1 MATIFTKPLKK
12 LISTLVSVSIAVT
25 SVMPSMAQAQSSLG
39 LCNQFSAKDG
49 SDDSCAVV
57 PIGGV
62 NVTYPKLQWDFQA
75 EMPLSPKHGGKA
87 LETGSE
93 TERLANRVALAL
105 NKSAEEVATANSMAP
120 SNVPYV
126 LARYNPADATLR
138 IDIFKL
144 EKVMKPGGYTAGM
157 YHATFTPHHGDYW
170 RANRSYIS
178 PEALQGGVTPGRN
191 PFAAFA
197 KPGSEVFH
205 DISFEGA
212 KVAVGHA
219 MRLAGSPLG
228 ILTHPEARLSSR
240 TKKSSSFFKKK
251 VETWVYGHAK
261 TKWYLAQPAD
271 ILSRSTTLQMSS
283 ICTSD
288 VTSTSCPVYEAAVSG
303 VAFEHFEGGTLDS
316 AEERWTLDY
325 QKKSGFTFIGALVIG
340 LALSFSV
347 AGALAAVSTGGLATG
362 ISAGT
367 VAGGAAGATGLTG
380 TIGAAVLG
388 AAPASSLAG
397 LVSSG
402 FAGALA
408 VESVALGVGIG
419 MTGGASLGSF
429 GAGGMGLLDNV
440 KGAVGVGRAEARSM
454 SKYETKLNGIL
465 APRVAGKVHNV
476 SVSSAPALNDFKSTV
491 MGNCELNQRAGA
503 CANSGILP
511 RIDQYQEMNSYEFVR
526 DNKDYIVRDTY
537 ESMKSNGNK

>member
-12 LISTLVSVSIAVT
+12 FLSTLVSVSIAVT

-57 PIGGV
+57 SIGGV

-87 LETGSE
+87 LEIGSE

-126 LARYNPADATLR
+126 LARYNPADSTLR

-144 EKVMKPGGYTAGM
+144 EKVMKQGGNTAGM

-170 RANRSYIS
+170 KANRSYIS

-197 KPGSEVFH
+197 KPGSELFH
-205 DISFEGA
+205 NISFEGA

-228 ILTHPEARLSSR
+228 VLTHPEARLSSR
-240 TKKSSSFFKKK
+240 TKESSSFFKKT

-261 TKWYLAQPAD
+261 TRWYLAQPAD

-316 AEERWTLDY
+316 AEEKWTLDY
-325 QKKSGFTFIGALVIG
+325 KKNSGFTFVGALVIG
-340 LALSFSV
+340 LALSFTV

-362 ISAGT
+362 LTAGTAGT
-367 VAGGAAGATGLTG
+367 VAGGTAAGATGLTG
-380 TIGAAVLG
+380 AIGAAVLG
-388 AAPASSLAG
+388 AAPTSSLAG

-429 GAGGMGLLDNV
+429 GVGGMGLIDNV
-440 KGAVGVGRAEARSM
+440 KGTVGVGRSEARSM

-465 APRVAGKVHNV
+465 APRVAGEVHNV
-476 SVSSAPALNDFKSTV
+476 SVSSAPALNDFKRTV
-491 MGNCELNQRAGA
+491 MGNCELSQRAGS
-503 CANSGILP
+503 CSNSGILP
-511 RIDQYQEMNSYEFVR
+511 RVDQYQETNSYEFVR
-526 DNKDYIVRDTY
+526 DNKDYIVRDR
-537 ESMKSNGNK
+537 KSVV